1 MKGILFT
8 EILFNKTIRKEKTMT
23 RRAPASLKVIN
34 ESPDDWALVRNV
46 FTWGGFETPE
56 KSGVTEF
63 GFSQKGGGLMTYIR
77 EPEVVIKPTYKV
89 GDVVY
94 IKEPVAEYHYKGL
107 IDSMRVNLHKPAYK
121 YGMAEHQAVTYD
133 GSTPRII
140 PRDGLKFQNKMF
152 VGADKAR
159 YYIRITNVKCERLYD
174 ISDEDCVKEGVKEIE
189 DLLENTCYPNY
200 NSHAWNKSSKENN
213 ELLLL
218 DTPQESFFS
227 LFRFANKVSKSK
239 EIPNLWVLC
248 YEYVLCDINGNK
260 L

>member
-34 ESPDDWALVRNV
+34 ENPDDWTIYDNI
-46 FTWGGFETPE
+46 TG
-56 KSGVTEF
+56 
-63 GFSQKGGGLMTYIR
+63 
-77 EPEVVIKPTYKV
+77 EVGRSDYFILLAKHKDVDTTNIIKPTYKV
-89 GDVVY
+89 GEIVY

-107 IDSMRVNLHKPAYK
+107 IDGMMVNFHKPAYK

-227 LFRFANKVSKSK
+227 LFRFANKVPKSK
-239 EIPNLWVLC
+239 EIPNMWVFC
-248 YEYVLCDINGNK
+248 YEYVLCDKNGNK
-260 L
+260 I